1 MTAGDETDGDRMD
14 EPIGDVVIIGAGVSG
29 TRLAQGLRRGGHEGA
44 ITLLSAEAHA
54 PYDRP
59 PLSKDLLKGDKTLTD
74 ITLAT
79 AQELQHAGI
88 DLRLSSRVASIDRAA
103 REAVLAD
110 GARLGY
116 DTLVIATGVRP
127 LQLPA
132 AQKSRRV
139 HVLSTIEDCHRLR
152 EQLAGARRIAMVGA
166 GFIGSEIAATA
177 RQLGREVTLI
187 GGTDYPLDRV
197 AGPWVGAR
205 IAALHARHGVD
216 VRMRAVAVE
225 FIDHDHGVT
234 LRFTDGS
241 EMDADIVVM
250 GVGSVPVTE
259 WLESSGL
266 EIEGGVIV
274 DATGRTA
281 DPSIWA
287 VGDVARHRH
296 EDGTSVRHQHWTSAT
311 EQADALARRFTGRP
325 PSPLPQVDY
334 VWSDLYGTRLQVF
347 GAIPQHAEPQVLID
361 EPDRFLVAY
370 SQDGRLAAMLGMGVA
385 GKFMRFRGPVALGQH
400 LESVLAHV

>member
-1 MTAGDETDGDRMD
+1 MD
-14 EPIGDVVIIGAGVSG
+14 SPIGDVVIVGAGVSG
-29 TRLAQGLRRGGHEGA
+29 TRLAQSLRRGGHEGA

-59 PLSKDLLKGDKTLTD
+59 PLSKDLLKGDKALAD

-79 AQELQHAGI
+79 QQQLQDAGI
-88 DLRLSSRVASIDRAA
+88 DLRLSARVDAIDREE

-110 GARLGY
+110 GARVGY
-116 DTLVIATGVRP
+116 DTLVVATGVRP

-132 AQKSRRV
+132 AQKSHRV
-139 HVLSTIEDCHRLR
+139 HALSTIDDCRRLR
-152 EQLAGARRIAMVGA
+152 EDLSAAHRIAMVGA

-177 RQLGREVTLI
+177 RQMGRDVTLI
-187 GGTDYPLDRV
+187 GGTDYPLARV

-205 IAALHARHGVD
+205 IAALHARNGVD
-216 VRMRAVAVE
+216 VRMRAVAAE
-225 FIDHDHGVT
+225 FVDHDGGVT
-234 LRFTDGS
+234 IRFIDGS
-241 EMDADIVVM
+241 ETHADLVVM
-250 GVGSVPVTE
+250 GVGSVPVTD

-274 DATGRTA
+274 DAAGRTA
-281 DPSIWA
+281 DPAIWA
-287 VGDVARHRH
+287 VGDVARHRR

-311 EQADALARRFTGRP
+311 EQADALARRFTGRQ

-334 VWSDLYGTRLQVF
+334 VWSDLYGKRLQVF
-347 GAIPQHAEPQVLID
+347 GAIPKHAEPQVLID

-370 SQDGRLAAMLGMGVA
+370 SQEGRLSAMLGMGVA
-385 GKFMRFRGPVALGQH
+385 GKFMRFRGPVALGQR

>member
-1 MTAGDETDGDRMD
+1 MTVGVEEAGNKMNA
-14 EPIGDVVIIGAGVSG
+14 PVGDVVIVGAGVSG
-29 TRLAQGLRRGGHEGA
+29 TRLAQSLRRGGHRGA

-59 PLSKDLLKGDKTLTD
+59 PLSKDLLKGDKTLAD

-79 AQELQHAGI
+79 ADQLQDAGI
-88 DLRLSSRVASIDRAA
+88 DLRLSTRVSAIDREA

-110 GARLGY
+110 GARLAY
-116 DTLVIATGVRP
+116 ETLVIATGVRP

-139 HVLSTIEDCHRLR
+139 HMLSTIDDCRRLR
-152 EQLAGARRIAMVGA
+152 EELLGARHIAMVGA

-177 RQLGREVTLI
+177 RQMGREVTLI
-187 GGTDYPLDRV
+187 GGTEYPLTRV

-205 IAALHARHGVD
+205 IAALHARHGVN
-216 VRMRAVAVE
+216 VRMHAVAAE
-225 FIDHDHGVT
+225 FIDHDNGVT
-234 LRFTDGS
+234 LRFIDGS
-241 EMDADIVVM
+241 EMDADLVVM
-250 GVGSVPVTE
+250 GVGSVPVTD

-274 DATGRTA
+274 DETGRTG

-296 EDGTSVRHQHWTSAT
+296 PDGTSVRHQHWTSAT

-334 VWSDLYGTRLQVF
+334 VWSDLYGARLQVF
-347 GAIPQHAEPQVLID
+347 GSIPPHAEPQVLID

-370 SQDGRLAAMLGMGVA
+370 SREGRLAAMLGMGVA
-385 GKFMRFRGPVALGQH
+385 GKFMRFRGPVALGQQ